1 MSQWLAKLQTNKVTI
16 MSTIRK
22 CCICG
27 KEITSGYVFDGT
39 DCFCSKECAVEGFDG
54 DNGCVEILIDEGERI
69 IWMDSLPTPPHYK
82 VNIGCASTED
92 FHYCDSWKKVCN
104 WLSERL
110 KLEIKSQ
117 QDIDNYNRFRKSSRI
132 GFIVF
137 EPKEYYKN
145 RKQYIEEVRKS
156 EDVVRKMQLT
166 RRRKKLMRL
175 FSRFDIHYDNANDL
189 WDMYPE
195 VWQGEI

>member
-1 MSQWLAKLQTNKVTI
+1 M
-16 MSTIRK
+16 
-22 CCICG
+22 
-27 KEITSGYVFDGT
+27 
-39 DCFCSKECAVEGFDG
+39 
-54 DNGCVEILIDEGERI
+54 IDDGERL

-132 GFIVF
+132 DFIVF

-175 FSRFDIHYDNANDL
+175 FSRSDIHYDNANDL